1 MIICLVFW
9 HTYRIP
15 QLSDDPAA
23 IWRSRSHFV
32 KHYDPRVR
40 LLDGPHG
47 HLDIIMVEVPILLFQ
62 PYTSPSAM
70 VKAGLTT
77 VNSKWFNGVWRL
89 SVTASPMAI
98 CPSSEGDRE
107 RNPTRIYDPW
117 WQEPSNSLCNRDVS
131 KQTFNTHDC
140 LSFFC

>member
-23 IWRSRSHFV
+23 IWRSCSHFV

-89 SVTASPMAI
+89 FGHGISN
-98 CPSSEGDRE
+98 GDLSKFWR
-107 RNPTRIYDPW
+107 RQGTQSNQDLWSMMTGTIKLVMQPW
-117 WQEPSNSLCNRDVS
+117 CVKTDL
-131 KQTFNTHDC
+131 
-140 LSFFC
+140 